1 MTDEVQSEAANS
13 CAWGVS
19 HGFVFSSSAA
29 ADRSGGAL
37 GEEGGRD
44 KRAGEQDGGDEEMRS
59 AAAAASHI
67 FFNIGSSWSK
77 RGRLPTSSD
86 WQSYTYIRI

>member
-1 MTDEVQSEAANS
+1 M
-13 CAWGVS
+13 
-19 HGFVFSSSAA
+19 FSSSA

-44 KRAGEQDGGDEEMRS
+44 KRAGERDGGDEEMRS

-67 FFNIGSSWSK
+67 FFSIGSSWSK

-86 WQSYTYIRI
+86 